1 MALFYFIQALE
12 KRRRNMESME
22 LLVNA
27 QNLTKKETGAKVV
40 FTILGAI
47 SFCHLLNDMVQSLI
61 PAIYPILK
69 NSFHLDFSQLGLIT
83 FTFQVTASLLQPFVG
98 LWADRR
104 PKPYSLAVGM
114 GFTLIGL
121 LLLSRAWNFEMILIS
136 SALVGVGSS
145 VFHPESSRVARMASG
160 GQHGLAQSLFQVGG
174 NTGSAL
180 GPLLAAF
187 IVAPRGQ
194 HSISWFSLAALAAI
208 LLLINVG
215 HWYKRRAASKP
226 RPGASHAPH
235 PVELSS
241 KKVAASIGILAALV
255 FSKYIYLVSLSS
267 YYTFYLISKFH
278 VSVQTSQMYLFVFL
292 GAVAAGTIIGG
303 PIGDRFGRKHVIWWS
318 ILGALPF
325 TLLLP
330 YANLLWTCILTVL
343 IGLVLASAFSAIL
356 VYAQELVPGKI
367 GMISG
372 LFFGFAFG
380 IAGVGAALLGA
391 LADHTSIY
399 FVYRICSYLPAIGLL
414 TALLPNVEPGR
425 GRRLVV
431 SKV

>member
-1 MALFYFIQALE
+1 MG
-12 KRRRNMESME
+12 
-22 LLVNA
+22 LLVNT
-27 QNLTKKETGAKVV
+27 QDLSRKETGTRVV
-40 FTILGAI
+40 FTVLAAI

-61 PAIYPILK
+61 PALYPILK
-69 NSFHLDFSQLGLIT
+69 NSFHLNFSQLGLIT
-83 FTFQVTASLLQPFVG
+83 FTFQVTASLLQPVVG
-98 LWADRR
+98 LYADRR
-104 PKPYSLAVGM
+104 PKPYSLAIGM

-121 LLLSRAWNFEMILIS
+121 LLLSKAGNFEMILIA

-160 GQHGLAQSLFQVGG
+160 GQHGLAQSVFQVGG

-194 HSISWFSLAALAAI
+194 YSISWFSLAALVAII
-208 LLLINVG
+208 LLVNVG
-215 HWYKRRAASKP
+215 HCYKRRAAAKQKAKVHGEP
-226 RPGASHAPH
+226 RAG
-235 PVELSS
+235 LSS
-241 KKVAASIGILAALV
+241 RKVAAAIAILGVLV
-255 FSKYIYLVSLSS
+255 FSKYIYLVSLSN

-278 VSVQTSQMYLFVFL
+278 VSVQASQMYLFAFL

-303 PIGDRFGRKHVIWWS
+303 PIGDRVGRKHVIWWS

-330 YANLLWTCILTVL
+330 YANLFWTCVLTVV

-380 IAGVGAALLGA
+380 VAGVGAALLGA

-399 FVYRICSYLPAIGLL
+399 FVYRICSFLPAIGLL

-425 GRRLVV
+425 RPKLA
-431 SKV
+431 